1 MKKFLILILALT
13 MLLTLTACGSPAE
26 PPDKTVQAGF
36 NKQIFD
42 FTYSFDKAI
51 ISMPDGT
58 VVKGTVESWT
68 DYEDGDQI
76 QVKIDGTT
84 YLVHSTN
91 VVLINGG

>member
-13 MLLTLTACGSPAE
+13 MLLTLTACSSE
-26 PPDKTVQAGF
+26 PPEKVVQAGF

-58 VVKGTVESWT
+58 IVNGAVESWT
-68 DYEDGDQI
+68 DFEDGDQI
-76 QVKIDGTT
+76 QVTIEGNT
-84 YLVHSTN
+84 YLVHAEN
-91 VVLINGG
+91 IVLIKEGK